1 MSTDERDEVDE
12 LVAAWQRERPDL
24 DHEPMQVWSRITR
37 LAELIA
43 ESRAAAFVDH
53 GLQAWEFDVLAALRR
68 SGPPYQLSPG
78 RLSRATHV
86 TSGTMT
92 NRINRLAARGL
103 VVRQT
108 DPHDGRG
115 VLVEL
120 TDQGRARVDAALGEL
135 LQAESVLLEQIPA
148 DQRDALT
155 GLLRELL
162 LAQSPAESGE
172 AEPES

>member
-53 GLQAWEFDVLAALRR
+53 GLQGWEFDVLAALRR
-68 SGPPYQLSPG
+68 SGWPYRLSPS

-92 NRINRLAARGL
+92 NRIDRLSAREL
-103 VVRQT
+103 VMRHT

-115 VLVEL
+115 VLVQL
-120 TDQGRARVDAALGEL
+120 TDEGRGRVDAALGEL
-135 LQAESVLLEQIPA
+135 LDAESALLAQMPP
-148 DQRDALT
+148 DQRAALT
-155 GLLRELL
+155 SLLRELL
-162 LAQSPAESGE
+162 LTQNQAEPAEV
-172 AEPES
+172 EPES